1 MVATA
6 SENTLLV
13 AGKGKVS
20 MKAKYTFTEN
30 FVIRV
35 SLRFIQFQACLNE
48 LDMLVKVVMFK
59 LNTIC

>member
-6 SENTLLV
+6 SENALLV

-35 SLRFIQFQACLNE
+35 SLRFIKFESCLLFN
-48 LDMLVKVVMFK
+48 
-59 LNTIC
+59 CA

>member
-6 SENTLLV
+6 SENILLV

-35 SLRFIQFQACLNE
+35 SLRLIQFQASFLFNCL
-48 LDMLVKVVMFK
+48 
-59 LNTIC
+59 

>member
-35 SLRFIQFQACLNE
+35 SLGFFTISSMF
-48 LDMLVKVVMFK
+48 VV
-59 LNTIC
+59 L

>member
-35 SLRFIQFQACLNE
+35 SLGFIKFHPCFLFF
-48 LDMLVKVVMFK
+48 VKVVLFK

>member
-35 SLRFIQFQACLNE
+35 SLRFIQFQSCFLFASFLCE
-48 LDMLVKVVMFK
+48 GS
-59 LNTIC
+59 IA